1 MGVGPDH
8 QRDRNDHGLAP
19 KKALDPTDAFWIE
32 VALGFGGR
40 SPEEWQEVIT
50 PEWRDKLVQYRE
62 QYGPFHLGLR
72 NERALARMTALHFKG
87 LDPNKLLEWPKE
99 PEEEATL
106 EGVFGMFKSMGKK
119 ET

>member
-1 MGVGPDH
+1 M
-8 QRDRNDHGLAP
+8 
-19 KKALDPTDAFWIE
+19 
-32 VALGFGGR
+32 
-40 SPEEWQEVIT
+40 
-50 PEWRDKLVQYRE
+50 QYRE
-62 QYGPFHLGLR
+62 QYGPFHMGLR

-106 EGVFGMFKSMGKK
+106 EGVFGMFKSMSKKK

>member
-1 MGVGPDH
+1 M
-8 QRDRNDHGLAP
+8 
-19 KKALDPTDAFWIE
+19 
-32 VALGFGGR
+32 
-40 SPEEWQEVIT
+40 
-50 PEWRDKLVQYRE
+50 
-62 QYGPFHLGLR
+62 GLR

-106 EGVFGMFKSMGKK
+106 EGVFSMFKSMSKKK